1 MSDFGQSY
9 NHFLVSTMQKYE
21 LWSGIHSVDARSL
34 SRCCCI
40 FPPLSLTAAAPFRV
54 GDPHARAQCGMI
66 NSLIGLGGRD
76 RERGERG
83 ERRRR
88 GHFPIFPLLSKCK
101 ISVSLFLSLSLD
113 CPIVS
118 HANRGTRAIFGAP
131 DTRQGLWGHIIEP
144 SIGSGHDFPATVDR
158 L

>member
-1 MSDFGQSY
+1 MNFG
-9 NHFLVSTMQKYE
+9 VESTQWM
-21 LWSGIHSVDARSL
+21 LALRVV
-34 SRCCCI
+34 
-40 FPPLSLTAAAPFRV
+40 AAASFLLSHGGSPVPR
-54 GDPHARAQCGMI
+54 GRPSRAQCGMI